1 MKKYEA
7 LLSKL
12 SELIEQDLRK
22 AQVRKEAFDEREH
35 GFSFNQGVV
44 NTLATI
50 QFDIAELK
58 RDLKIK

>member
-1 MKKYEA
+1 MKH
-7 LLSKL
+7 
-12 SELIEQDLRK
+12 RH
-22 AQVRKEAFDEREH
+22 VRKEAFNEREH